1 MSSVTRICPSQAGE
15 PPMPIVGIATAS
27 VSSRAT
33 LSAVPSMTSENAPAS
48 ATAIPSRMILSRSAL
63 GVAARAVAAER
74 VDRLRRQPDMAH
86 HRDAATH
93 EKRDRLGHFLAAFE
107 LDRGAAGLGQHARGG
122 AEGLLRRFLIA
133 SRTADRP

>member
-1 MSSVTRICPSQAGE
+1 
-15 PPMPIVGIATAS
+15 MPIVGIATACGQLARDALGGALDDQRK
-27 VSSRAT
+27 RAGFGDRDPVAHY
-33 LSAVPSMTSENAPAS
+33 LV
-48 ATAIPSRMILSRSAL
+48 AL
-63 GVAARAVAAER
+63 GVGVAARAVAAER

-86 HRDAATH
+86 HRNAATH

-122 AEGLLRRFLIA
+122 AERLLRAIPDR